1 MPNRSEVRCS
11 DCGRLPDIAGETDRK
26 PCERCSSLRPTYSE
40 HLESTVQVRTQLR
53 WKQKRPGFR
62 RALAE
67 GVSGSER
74 SVRSGRWVT
83 KNRLIDR
90 ERDWYEELV
99 VDEETGEVV
108 HESREPLSDH
118 TDHGSARSQPPQEED
133 PVTPTQ
139 YVEPH
144 DQGADPDG

>member
-11 DCGRLPDIAGETDRK
+11 DCGLPLDVAAEEERE
-26 PCERCSSLRPTYSE
+26 PCGRCGSLRRVYSE

-53 WKQKRPGFR
+53 WKHKRPGFR

-83 KNRLIDR
+83 KTRLVDRQNNR
-90 ERDWYEELV
+90 YEELV
-99 VDEETGEVV
+99 VDEETGDTL
-108 HESREPLSDH
+108 HEACEPLSGH
-118 TDHGSARSQPPQEED
+118 TGHGSAKRPPSSGED
-133 PVTPTQ
+133 PVTSTR
-139 YVEPH
+139 YVELH
-144 DQGADPDG
+144 DKGANPNG

>member
-11 DCGRLPDIAGETDRK
+11 DCGQPLDVADETNREPCDR
-26 PCERCSSLRPTYSE
+26 CGSLRRTYFE

-53 WKQKRPGFR
+53 WRHKRPGFR

-67 GVSGSER
+67 GVSGAER

-83 KNRLIDR
+83 KRRLIDR
-90 ERDWYEELV
+90 QNNWYEELV
-99 VDEETGEVV
+99 ADEETGDVV
-108 HESREPLSDH
+108 HEAREPLSDH
-118 TDHGSARSQPPQEED
+118 TDHGSAKAQPSQGED

-139 YVEPH
+139 YVDPH